1 MALIWGT
8 LCLLD
13 TVPHEALTAEQE
25 ATLVDLAAMIVS
37 ELELR
42 LAAQQIA
49 SVDAA
54 LVEITQGVSRVT
66 GGEFLDELVRH
77 FAKVLGAD
85 YVYIGLVEGI
95 EPKMMRTMPLGIAVT
110 LSRILNIDC
119 KIRLAGKRSSSI
131 KFAVIRAMS
140 RLNFPMRHC

>member
-25 ATLVDLAAMIVS
+25 ATLVDLAAMVVS

-49 SVDAA
+49 KVDAA
-54 LVEITQGVSRVT
+54 LVEITQGVARVT
-66 GGEFLDELVRH
+66 GGEFFGELVRH

-85 YVYIGLVEGI
+85 YVY
-95 EPKMMRTMPLGIAVT
+95 RTHLRSFWR
-110 LSRILNIDC
+110 SRSAA
-119 KIRLAGKRSSSI
+119 KAGRVKS
-131 KFAVIRAMS
+131 K
-140 RLNFPMRHC
+140 

>member
-1 MALIWGT
+1 MGFCGDRSTAIQWEQSTIDREGFNLGA

-13 TVPHEALTAEQE
+13 TVPHEALTVEEE
-25 ATLVDLAAMIVS
+25 ATLVDLAAIVVD

-54 LVEITQGVSRVT
+54 LVEITQGVSRMT
-66 GGEFLDELVRH
+66 GGEFFDELVRH

-85 YVYIGLVEGI
+85 YVY
-95 EPKMMRTMPLGIAVT
+95 K
-110 LSRILNIDC
+110 
-119 KIRLAGKRSSSI
+119 
-131 KFAVIRAMS
+131 
-140 RLNFPMRHC
+140 